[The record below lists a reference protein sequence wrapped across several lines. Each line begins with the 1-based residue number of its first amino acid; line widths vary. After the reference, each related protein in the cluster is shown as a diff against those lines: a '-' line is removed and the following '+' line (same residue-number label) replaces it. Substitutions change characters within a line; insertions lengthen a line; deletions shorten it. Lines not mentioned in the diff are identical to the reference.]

1 MLTSTLASESAH
13 AVASSPLTAAVVVP
27 FVGAL
32 AVACIPRARAELHR
46 VVALLFAVGTGAI
59 TVWLLAAFDGHD
71 GGFQFVV
78 NRTWVE
84 DFGISWHLGV
94 DGISLFLVVLSGLLF
109 PLAIVAVTPH
119 HDPKPYYAWLLVL
132 QGGCIGVFAALDLFV
147 FFVMFE
153 IVLVPMYFLIGGWGY
168 AERVY
173 AALKFFIFTMLGSA
187 LMLVG
192 IVSLAFLH
200 RDGLETDNVE
210 QAAQVQAAADDEIAD
225 VQGPAEEE
233 LAELEEEASALDE
246 ADPGF
251 EGAIAELQAEFDAI
265 SRQMAD
271 DAAAIQ
277 ADADVRIA
285 ELQDPN
291 LDFDLVTIAEGQ
303 HVTDDSTSANPLD
316 WSAARWIFLA
326 FALAFAVKVPLFP
339 LHTWL
344 PDAHT
349 QAPTAGSVILAGVML
364 KLGTYGFVRFGL
376 YLFPEAAVF
385 FAPALVTLGVIGI
398 IYGAVVATMQKDLK
412 RLVAYSSVAHLGFI
426 VLGIFA
432 ITTQGIQGSVLQM
445 VNHGISTGALF
456 LLVGM
461 IYERRHTREIAALK
475 GLQKSAPI
483 LAGVFTV
490 VMLSSIGLPGLNG
503 FAGEFLILVGSF
515 LTRRWW
521 AVVAAAGVILAALYL
536 LWAYQ
541 RVFHGEP
548 DEDNADMADL
558 TWREGLVMAPLLGLI
573 VFLGVYPKPMLER
586 IEPAVDRLVAHVEE
600 HSDFEQPEVATAGA
614 GDAGSS
620 EGSGTD
626 EPEEGH

>member
-1 MLTSTLASESAH
+1 MVVTLGSVLASEAAH
-13 AVASSPLTAAVVVP
+13 GSVASSPLTVAIVVP
-27 FVGAL
+27 FLGAL
-32 AVACIPRARAELHR
+32 AVCLVPRARTELHR
-46 VVALLFAVGTGAI
+46 LVALLFSAGSGAI
-59 TVWLLAAFDGHD
+59 TVWLLAAFDRHED
-71 GGFQFVV
+71 GFQFVV
-78 NRTWVE
+78 DRHWIT

-132 QGGCIGVFAALDLFV
+132 QGGCVGVFCALDLFV

-168 AERVY
+168 SERVY
-173 AALKFFIFTMLGSA
+173 AALKFFLFTMLGST

-192 IVSLAFLH
+192 IVSLAVLH
-200 RDGLETDNVE
+200 RDGVRDES
-210 QAAQVQAAADDEIAD
+210 AAQATQIQGEADAELADLAASLQGLDQNDPTALALIDELRAQAQAINAEAQERIDALPAAD
-225 VQGPAEEE
+225 
-233 LAELEEEASALDE
+233 LT
-246 ADPGF
+246 
-251 EGAIAELQAEFDAI
+251 
-265 SRQMAD
+265 
-271 DAAAIQ
+271 
-277 ADADVRIA
+277 
-285 ELQDPN
+285 
-291 LDFDLVTIAEGQ
+291 FDLPTIAEEQ
-303 HVTDDSTSANPLD
+303 RVRDTSTSANPLD

-376 YLFPEAAVF
+376 YLFPEAAAW
-385 FAPALVTLGVIGI
+385 FAPAMVTLGVVGI
-398 IYGAVVATMQKDLK
+398 VYGAVVATMQRDLK

-426 VLGIFA
+426 VLGTFS
-432 ITTQGIQGSVLQM
+432 ITTQGIEGGVMQM
-445 VNHGISTGALF
+445 VNHGLSTGALF

-475 GLQKSAPI
+475 GLQKAAPV

-521 AVVAAAGVILAALYL
+521 TVVAATGVILAAVYL

-548 DEDNADMADL
+548 DEDNAAMPDL

-586 IEPAVDRLVAHVEE
+586 IEPAVQRLVAHVED
-600 HSDFEQPEVATAGA
+600 HSSFREPEVARVGG
-614 GDAGSS
+614 GDHA
-620 EGSGTD
+620 EDADDAD
-626 EPEEGH
+626 EEEGH

>member
-1 MLTSTLASESAH
+1 MSFSVITAEGGH
-13 AVASSPLTAAVVVP
+13 AVASSPLTAIVLVPLVGAAVV
-27 FVGAL
+27 A
-32 AVACIPRARAELHR
+32 AIPKGRAELHR
-46 VVALLFAVGTGAI
+46 LVALLFAVGSGAI
-59 TVWLLAAFDGHD
+59 SLWVLAAFDGHD
-71 GGFQFVV
+71 SGFQFQV
-78 NRTWVE
+78 NRNWVA

-94 DGISLFLVVLSGLLF
+94 DGISLFLVVLTGLLF
-109 PLAIVAVTPH
+109 PLAIVAVTPS

-132 QGGCIGVFAALDLFV
+132 QGGCMGVFTALDLFL

-173 AALKFFIFTMLGSA
+173 AALKFFLFTMFGSA

-200 RDGLETDNVE
+200 RDGVRDENLTQV
-210 QAAQVQAAADDEIAD
+210 AQVEATAQQQVSAISSQA
-225 VQGPAEEE
+225 QGLDASDPASQARLQE
-233 LAELEEEASALDE
+233 LSA
-246 ADPGF
+246 
-251 EGAIAELQAEFDAI
+251 QVDAI
-265 SRQMAD
+265 NART
-271 DAAAIQ
+271 AATVEA
-277 ADADVRIA
+277 
-285 ELQDPN
+285 LTHPK
-291 LDFDLVTIAEGQ
+291 LDFDLVTIAESQ
-303 HVTDDSTSANPLD
+303 HVTDTSTSANPFD
-316 WSAARWIFLA
+316 WGAARWIFLA

-376 YLFPEAAVF
+376 YLFPSATVF
-385 FAPALVTLGVIGI
+385 FAPAMVTLGVIGI
-398 IYGAVVATMQKDLK
+398 LYGAIVATMQRDLK

-426 VLGIFA
+426 VLGTFA
-432 ITTQGIQGSVLQM
+432 LTTQGIQGGVLQM
-445 VNHGISTGALF
+445 VNHGVSTGALF

-461 IYERRHTREIAALK
+461 IYDRRHTREIAALK

-483 LAGVFTV
+483 LAAVFTV

-521 AVVAAAGVILAALYL
+521 AVVAATGVILAALYL

-548 DEDNADMADL
+548 DGDNAATPDMTL
-558 TWREGLVMAPLLGLI
+558 REGLVMAPLLGLI

-586 IEPAVDRLVAHVEE
+586 IEPSVDRLVAHVEAN
-600 HSDFEQPEVATAGA
+600 SDYVQPAVATDGA
-614 GDAGSS
+614 GDVASHEAG
-620 EGSGTD
+620 E
-626 EPEEGH
+626 